1 MATKKLTKW
10 CIVRTH
16 EVFESI
22 ELTVHVDQRRVT
34 NLLGRKAPSSFF
46 FFFLSSE
53 RDPKFT
59 PRPHPATQGGLP
71 IAILHRAISIVSRD

>member
-10 CIVRTH
+10 CIVQTH
-16 EVFESI
+16 EVLESI
-22 ELTVHVDQRRVT
+22 ELTVLIDQRRDT
-34 NLLGRKAPSSFF
+34 NLLGRKAPSF
-46 FFFLSSE
+46 FFFLPK